1 MFRKITSFLVAV
13 SVLLMMQFAECQA
26 MSVDQQTMKC
36 CKTMP
41 CDPANHKNDC
51 CKKMVSAQTAS
62 LLPSLKVPVSA
73 PIAIALEPLPI
84 AEISRA
90 TEIFWPVVSP
100 PPHSPPDLYTLYA
113 SFLI

>member
-51 CKKMVSAQTAS
+51 CKKMVSAQTAC
-62 LLPSLKVPVSA
+62 LLPGLHVPLTA

-84 AEISRA
+84 AEVSRA
-90 TEIFWPVVSP
+90 TKIFWPVVAP
-100 PPHSPPDLYTLYA
+100 PQHSPPDLYTLYA